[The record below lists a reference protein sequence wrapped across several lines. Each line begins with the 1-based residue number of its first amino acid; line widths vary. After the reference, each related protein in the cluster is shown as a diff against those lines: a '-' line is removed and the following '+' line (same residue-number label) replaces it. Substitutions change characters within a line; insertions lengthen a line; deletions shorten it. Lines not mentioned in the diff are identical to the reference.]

1 VTLDEGS
8 LRRVIEILEA
18 LAIPYMVTGSL
29 ASSHHGRPRT
39 TEDADF
45 VIEPTQASLERL
57 VAALTGA
64 GFYADADHARDAFR
78 RRRQFN
84 AIDTLSGF
92 KVDFIVRKEHAFSL
106 AEFARRQR
114 RDLVPGLPV
123 SIATAED
130 TVVAKLDWARKA
142 GESEKQLKDVAG
154 IVDALKDL
162 DRDYV
167 ARWSEEL
174 GVLDL
179 WQRVTSRS

>member
-1 VTLDEGS
+1 VSLDEVS
-8 LRRVIEILEA
+8 LRRVIEILET

-39 TEDADF
+39 TEDADL
-45 VIEPTQASLERL
+45 VIEPTQDSLERL
-57 VAALTGA
+57 VTALSEA
-64 GFYADADHARDAFR
+64 GFYADAGHARDALQ

-84 AIDTLSGF
+84 AIDQQSGF
-92 KVDFIVRKEHAFSL
+92 KVDLIMRKEHAFSR

-114 RDLVPGLPV
+114 GDLVPGLPV

-130 TVVAKLDWARKA
+130 TIVAKLVWARQA
-142 GESEKQLKDVAG
+142 GESEKQMKDVAG
-154 IVDALKDL
+154 IVDSRKNL

-167 ARWSEEL
+167 VRWARDL

-179 WQRVTSRS
+179 WERVSRG